1 MAGSADIQTAFN
13 LLLCLY
19 ARGDKEKMRRH
30 FLKMLS
36 IPVVGMTED
45 DEEKVNE
52 GVDRNSEVKFMCFM
66 LS

>member
-19 ARGDKEKMRRH
+19 ARGDKDKMKRH

-36 IPVVGMTED
+36 IPIIGMTDE
-45 DEEKVNE
+45 DEENKVYIDIYIDIY
-52 GVDRNSEVKFMCFM
+52 VSP
-66 LS
+66 SSA